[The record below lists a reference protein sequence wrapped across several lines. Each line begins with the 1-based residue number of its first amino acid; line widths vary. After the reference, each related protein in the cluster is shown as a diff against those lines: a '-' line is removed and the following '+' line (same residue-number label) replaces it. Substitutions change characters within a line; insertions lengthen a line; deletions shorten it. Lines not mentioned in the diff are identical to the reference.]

1 VDDPEIQPAL
11 PPGAIDGYLAIQQR
25 NYRTSLKVWW
35 APTYGCLAVL
45 DPFTGE
51 VYEIERLHPN
61 VPRWMTW
68 RAMDEKARRSGTS
81 RAWRRGG
88 SSASSGG

>member
-1 VDDPEIQPAL
+1 MEPPEVQR
-11 PPGAIDGYLAIQQR
+11 PGAPEARGYLEQQAR
-25 NYRTSLKVWW
+25 NYKSSLKVWW

-61 VPRWMTW
+61 TPRWMTW
-68 RAMDEKARRSGTS
+68 RAMEEKNRRRSGTS
-81 RAWRRGG
+81 SGWRWR
-88 SSASSGG
+88 ASSD

>member
-1 VDDPEIQPAL
+1 MPTYEPTDPNID
-11 PPGAIDGYLAIQQR
+11 PGAYRALQER
-25 NYRTSLKVWW
+25 VYRTSLKVWW
-35 APTYGCLAVL
+35 SREFGYLSVL

-51 VYEIERLHPN
+51 VFEVERTEAT
-61 VPRWMTW
+61 PRWMTW
-68 RAMDEKARRSGTS
+68 RAMDEKVRRSGTS

>member
-1 VDDPEIQPAL
+1 MDDQEAQRADSPEAYRRLRERI
-11 PPGAIDGYLAIQQR
+11 
-25 NYRTSLKVWW
+25 YRTSLKVWW

-51 VYEIERLHPN
+51 VYEVERLHPA

-68 RAMDEKARRSGTS
+68 RAMEEKNRKRSGTS
-81 RAWRRGG
+81 SGWRRPV
-88 SSASSGG
+88 SSD